1 MTINQLEQLR
11 HLKKEV
17 KMLERRI
24 ADYNDRPETF
34 VSDSVVGSSPCI
46 PYQPHT
52 VTIKGYGN
60 QYQDKINA
68 LQVKYIARKQ
78 QLCKEL
84 EEIEAFIEGLQDSR
98 LRQIIEYRYV
108 KGMPWNVVAKNVY
121 GYPNGDAARKA
132 VKRFF
137 EKF

>member
-1 MTINQLEQLR
+1 MTINQLEQFR
-11 HLKKEV
+11 HLEKEI

-24 ADYNDRPETF
+24 ADYGDRPEAF

-52 VTIKGYGN
+52 ITIKGYGN

-108 KGMPWNVVAKNVY
+108 KGMPWNAVAKNVY

-137 EKF
+137 EKS